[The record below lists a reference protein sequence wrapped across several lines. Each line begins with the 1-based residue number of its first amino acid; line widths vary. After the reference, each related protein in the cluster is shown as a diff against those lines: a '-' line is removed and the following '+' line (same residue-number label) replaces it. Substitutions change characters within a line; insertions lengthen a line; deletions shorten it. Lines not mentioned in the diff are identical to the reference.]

1 MLKDFVR
8 LRCFKAPYMISPYG
22 WGRSQYICLQP
33 ILSPIL
39 QVEGVHSLL
48 LCRDPKNPDL
58 NQGELDT
65 TYLLTVIEKLTSRTD
80 IIKHVRHSE

>member
-1 MLKDFVR
+1 MRTDILWV
-8 LRCFKAPYMISPYG
+8 SPTF
-22 WGRSQYICLQP
+22 SL
-33 ILSPIL
+33 IL
-39 QVEGVHSLL
+39 QIEGVHSLL

-80 IIKHVRHSE
+80 IIKHVRMSSE